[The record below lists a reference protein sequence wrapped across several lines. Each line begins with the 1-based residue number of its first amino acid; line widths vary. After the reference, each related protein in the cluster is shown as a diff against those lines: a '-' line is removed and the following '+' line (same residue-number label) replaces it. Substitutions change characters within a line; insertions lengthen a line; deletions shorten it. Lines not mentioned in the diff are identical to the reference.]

1 VRKLTV
7 VALLQKAEEGGHLQC
22 ANDTPIGDNRHELE
36 LNVGDA
42 VVFPSYLWHRSAPV
56 TKGEK
61 QSIAMWC
68 LGGAVQIKGECMATI
83 SNFSILN
90 KF

>member
-1 VRKLTV
+1 M
-7 VALLQKAEEGGHLQC
+7 
-22 ANDTPIGDNRHELE
+22 
-36 LNVGDA
+36 NVGDA
-42 VVFPSYLWHRSAPV
+42 VVFPSYLWHRSDPV